1 MISLRLLQT
10 KLFHSFDIDL
20 PIECDDEY
28 WYPEDTTLAFK
39 QPLGKASRTS
49 YFIQAIRLRLIHLRV
64 MRRLVSACLSC
75 LDCYSLAIQ
84 FAAGSIP
91 RLELHQNTLAEI
103 DSDLNQW
110 NTGLPHYRRPKFAW
124 ASLFADLLLSVQWDV
139 MSSAPDKEIGMR
151 RQAACLKVEQNHLL
165 IGIHRPFVIP
175 TRTTSGSSTSLAICI
190 NAARSNA
197 RLFSECDTK
206 FPMIVSLDRLVHTT
220 RICSPGPVIG
230 VCSELSSYSAL
241 QSLGR

>member
-64 MRRLVSACLSC
+64 MRRLVSAYLSC
-75 LDCYSLAIQ
+75 LDYYSLAVQ

-103 DSDLNQW
+103 DSDLN
-110 NTGLPHYRRPKFAW
+110 HISK
-124 ASLFADLLLSVQWDV
+124 
-139 MSSAPDKEIGMR
+139 
-151 RQAACLKVEQNHLL
+151 
-165 IGIHRPFVIP
+165 
-175 TRTTSGSSTSLAICI
+175 STFI
-190 NAARSNA
+190 
-197 RLFSECDTK
+197 
-206 FPMIVSLDRLVHTT
+206 M
-220 RICSPGPVIG
+220 
-230 VCSELSSYSAL
+230 
-241 QSLGR
+241 